1 MKIDLSFR
9 SKKIFFHI
17 LTALCIFAG
26 TSLKAQTTDYY
37 TGKTEIKGLNY
48 EYKLSEEGS
57 FVYLKNVNNT
67 KTGIIQYWPTGEQV
81 GQEIYNLVHF
91 IDRSQGYTAF
101 KEIFNAEEI
110 ALFKSVKGLYLGIE
124 YTVDSGGNV
133 IEVQFH
139 FSNNPVLKTID
150 PYKFYLLE
158 QKVKEKVKFRVEER
172 CKVLEYTSLSA
183 GTTIAFDRF

>member
-1 MKIDLSFR
+1 MKR
-9 SKKIFFHI
+9 IFLI
-17 LTALCIFAG
+17 TTALGIFAG
-26 TSLKAQTTDYY
+26 ASMKAQTIDYY
-37 TGKTEIKGLNY
+37 TGKTEVKGLNY

-57 FVYLKNVNNT
+57 LIYLKNVNNT
-67 KTGIIQYWPTGEQV
+67 KTGIMQYWPTGEQV
-81 GQEIYNLVHF
+81 GPEIYNLVHF
-91 IDRSQGYTAF
+91 LDRSQGYTAF

-124 YTVDSGGNV
+124 YTVDAGGNV

-139 FSNNPVLKTID
+139 FSNNPVLKTIN

-158 QKVKEKVKFRVEER
+158 QKVKEKVKFRIEER